1 MPKFFIMLKYTLGH
15 SIFLLLL
22 ANSYAQAL
30 IGIVVYKQTVV
41 SDTMVGIEIV
51 NKATLYFD
59 ARENKSVYVT
69 RRLNAGEEKKKGEIV
84 RKDDGL
90 IFIKPADNGVDAL
103 GKIIYKSQKTKEIV
117 FREHVGSKV
126 VIITDT
132 YPEINWEIFNET
144 KKIGDLDCQKAQGDF
159 RGRHYTAWFSNKFP
173 TTDGPFKLCGLPG
186 LILEAYDEK
195 KHFIFS
201 VVSVEFPK
209 KIEEPLISPT
219 QGEDID
225 FKLFYKQKLKAT
237 EDARKKLQSINEAHN
252 IKSFEERFSFNF
264 LERNIKD

>member
-1 MPKFFIMLKYTLGH
+1 MVK
-15 SIFLLLL
+15 LLL
-22 ANSYAQAL
+22 ALLIFLFFSLNSNAQTL
-30 IGIVVYKQTVV
+30 SGVVEYNESIIT
-41 SDTMVGIEIV
+41 DTIKIFGSTNEGTLFFDVGQ
-51 NKATLYFD
+51 
-59 ARENKSVYVT
+59 NKSVYVT
-69 RRLNAGEEKKKGEIV
+69 DRNLNPEPDKHIFEK
-84 RKDDGL
+84 KDDGTTVAKKTNKNGSKIGKILYKNYFEKKL
-90 IFIKPADNGVDAL
+90 IFRDGFMGKAFIVNDA
-103 GKIIYKSQKTKEIV
+103 
-117 FREHVGSKV
+117 
-126 VIITDT
+126 
-132 YPEINWEIFNET
+132 YPEINWQILDSS
-144 KKIGDLDCQKAQGDF
+144 KSIKDLVCQKAEGEF
-159 RGRHYTAWFSNKFP
+159 RGRHYTAWFTNKIP
-173 TTDGPFKLCGLPG
+173 VPDGPWKLCGLPG